1 MDFVGYVEEI
11 FEEFKE
17 FHKCSENMALF
28 GEQVELNDLKRA
40 AGHANGSQV
49 SGATHRMP
57 FVIVPVTR

>member
-17 FHKCSENMALF
+17 FHRCSENMALF
-28 GEQVELNDLKRA
+28 GEQVALDDLKRA
-40 AGHANGSQV
+40 AGCANGNQA
-49 SGATHRMP
+49 SGVTQRLP